1 MSTAFTEFLREQA
14 AKQAAEAERGKG
26 IVDEWRA
33 AIERLFDRMR
43 GWLAQSDPDH
53 IIQIEERQQ
62 ELDEEGLGR
71 YRVPRL
77 DLRAFGKWVGII
89 PKARN
94 TVGTARPPLRSVPE
108 RAAGRV
114 DMTDEVQRYV
124 LYRFRREGVED
135 EWVIDDL
142 RAAQRPLD
150 QPAFEEALMS
160 YLR

>member
-14 AKQAAEAERGKG
+14 AKQAAEAERGKV

-33 AIERLFDRMR
+33 AIERLFDRIR

-53 IIQIEERQQ
+53 IIQIEERQH
-62 ELDEEGLGR
+62 EMDEEGLGR

-77 DLRAFGKWVGII
+77 DLRAFGKWIGII

-94 TVGTARPPLRSVPE
+94 TVGAARPPLRSVPE

-114 DMTDEVQRYV
+114 DITDEVYRYI
-124 LYRFRREGVED
+124 LYRFRKEGAED
-135 EWVIDDL
+135 DWVIDDL
-142 RAAQRPLD
+142 RSAQKPLD
-150 QPAFEEALMS
+150 QPGFEEILTRF
-160 YLR
+160 LR